1 LAKAVE
7 CLLAISDHAGVVF
20 AHFRRLE
27 ALMQDITV
35 ALDIGVVLDELI
47 WTEVY
52 MSSAMSDDEEKRYQH
67 YRYVRR
73 RGEALPALWRSGGSH
88 ERSWLEM
95 YIVSIR
101 KVAIGQKSRL

>member
-20 AHFRRLE
+20 AHCRRLE
-27 ALMQDITV
+27 ALMQGITV

-52 MSSAMSDDEEKRYQH
+52 MSSAMSGEEERRYQD
-67 YRYVRR
+67 Y
-73 RGEALPALWRSGGSH
+73 GDPEEATSDHGWRC
-88 ERSWLEM
+88 
-95 YIVSIR
+95 I
-101 KVAIGQKSRL
+101 